1 MIYVLRN
8 RIEKLDFLRKDV
20 DGIVLFN
27 RIPEQLRD
35 PNFFYFTG
43 YDVQGVFHYDFK
55 KPMIFTSA
63 MERPRIRGNVRTMRK
78 LDDFLKT
85 LDGKIAVDKQT
96 ITAGMADKLS
106 KKLQLRDVSGPLEQ
120 IRAVKDR
127 EEIKI
132 IRRAEDISG
141 KAYEKVMK
149 ENIFKFTEAELR
161 ALIEYDIMRR
171 GAEPAFPTIV
181 ATEENIAKPHH
192 VPTIKRIGKT
202 LLIDFGVRW
211 QGYCTDISRTFNSK
225 YEEKIKKTL
234 AALEEKMKPGV
245 KASSLDALSRKLLG
259 SDAKKFITNLG
270 HGIGIEVH
278 EKPSISASSKDVLKK
293 DMVIAIE
300 PAIYVKNGIRI
311 ENDYLITE
319 DGCENLTE
327 F

>member
-1 MIYVLRN
+1 
-8 RIEKLDFLRKDV
+8 
-20 DGIVLFN
+20 
-27 RIPEQLRD
+27 
-35 PNFFYFTG
+35 
-43 YDVQGVFHYDFK
+43 
-55 KPMIFTSA
+55 
-63 MERPRIRGNVRTMRK
+63 
-78 LDDFLKT
+78 
-85 LDGKIAVDKQT
+85 
-96 ITAGMADKLS
+96 
-106 KKLQLRDVSGPLEQ
+106 
-120 IRAVKDR
+120 
-127 EEIKI
+127 
-132 IRRAEDISG
+132 
-141 KAYEKVMK
+141 
-149 ENIFKFTEAELR
+149 
-161 ALIEYDIMRR
+161 
-171 GAEPAFPTIV
+171 V